1 MVDAALIADARR
13 CLAASFPQT
22 PLVPAASLCTA
33 TRAVYLKDETGLPT
47 GSFKVRGALFALLRQ
62 LGRGPVT
69 EVVAASTG
77 NHGAAVAYAA
87 QQARLP
93 ARIFL
98 PVNPNPVKAAR
109 IRDAGAELVESGE
122 DLSDAIDAAAEYAA
136 RTGAYF
142 LHDARDPDIPAG
154 TATIGAE
161 ILEQLRDVDA
171 VFVPMGDTALIRG
184 VAAALRMSPRKVHVI
199 GVVAA
204 NAPAYFLSWQAGVVI
219 RTAEAPTAADGLAV
233 RRPLAANV
241 ADVRVL
247 VDEVVMVS
255 EQEMFDAVVSLHRG
269 EGLVT
274 EPSGAASVAALRR
287 DATRVGK
294 CVAVVT
300 GQNIAPDLRAR
311 LLGN

>member
-13 CLAASFPQT
+13 CLAASFAQT
-22 PLVPAASLCTA
+22 PLVPASSLSTPA
-33 TRAVYLKDETGLPT
+33 RAVYLKDETGLPT

-62 LGRGPVT
+62 LGRGALS

-77 NHGAAVAYAA
+77 NHGAAVAYV
-87 QQARLP
+87 AREARVP

-98 PVNPNPVKAAR
+98 PANANPLKAAR
-109 IRDAGAELVESGE
+109 IREAGAELVESGE

-142 LHDARDPDIPAG
+142 LHDARDADIPAG

-161 ILEQLRDVDA
+161 ILEQLPDVDA

-184 VAAALRMSPRKVHVI
+184 VAAALRMSPRRVHVT

-204 NAPAYFLSWQAGVVI
+204 NAPAYLVSWQAATVI
-219 RTAEAPTAADGLAV
+219 RTAEAQTIADGLAV

-241 ADVRVL
+241 ADVCAL
-247 VDEVVMVS
+247 VDEVVAVS
-255 EQEMFDAVVSLHRG
+255 EQEMCDAVVQLYRG
-269 EGLVT
+269 EGLLA
-274 EPSGAASVAALRR
+274 EPSGAASVAALGRSSR
-287 DATRVGK
+287 AGK
-294 CVAVVT
+294 CVAIVT
-300 GQNIAPDLRAR
+300 GQNIAPELRAR
-311 LLGN
+311 LLG